1 MAETIQFTCRILG
14 RYIEMHA
21 LVILQGLEVAETM
34 NNGLFAVC
42 KAALNNAEKSSCGAV
57 RNAG

>member
-1 MAETIQFTCRILG
+1 MAESIEFTSRILG

-21 LVILQGLEVAETM
+21 LFILQGLEVAETM

-42 KAALNNAEKSSCGAV
+42 KAALNNPEKSSCGVV
-57 RNAG
+57 RDAG

>member
-1 MAETIQFTCRILG
+1 MVETIEFTSRILG

-21 LVILQGLEVAETM
+21 LVIRQGLEVAETM

-42 KAALNNAEKSSCGAV
+42 KAVLRNSEESSCGAV
-57 RNAG
+57 RNSR